1 MEKARTV
8 RLTTAQALVKFLNQQ
23 YIDVDGE
30 ITPFVEGIFGIFGHG
45 NVLGLGE
52 ALYNEPGHL
61 KVYQGHNEQGMT
73 SAAVAYARENLRRK
87 IFAVTASAGP
97 GSANFVT
104 AAGNAYV
111 NNIPVLILPAD
122 TFASRQPDPV
132 LQQIE
137 VENSAATTTNDTLKP
152 VSKYWDRIQRPE
164 QLMSALLKAFE
175 VLTNPATTGPV
186 TICLPQDAEGEAYDY
201 PVSFFQKR
209 VYVVKRQQ
217 PSQFEVETA
226 VKLIKQSQ
234 KPVLLVGGGAKFSDA
249 GTAIEAFS
257 QKFKI
262 PIVETATGKST
273 VVYDFANNM
282 GGVGILG
289 TSAANKVLA
298 EADLLIGAGSRYTD
312 FTTSSKTGINPE
324 QTKVININL
333 SRMQAIKFDAFPI
346 VADIRDTLQVLTKSA
361 ELDQYQSTFT
371 NLQTYKEEWNQ
382 ERERLAH
389 TNYDAPDF
397 VPEISGHYTK
407 EKLADYAQT
416 LGTHLTQTSA
426 LIAMNEHIDPEAIM
440 VAAAGSLPG
449 DVHRIWNPKAK
460 DTYHMEYGYSM
471 MGYEI
476 AASLGVKLAKPNVES
491 YALVG
496 DGSFLMQHSELVTSL
511 QYHKKINVV
520 VFDNSGFH
528 SINNLQISHGDESF
542 LTEFT
547 TSDQKILNIDY
558 ATVAAGYGA
567 KSYHVNSVEQLL
579 AALDDAKK
587 QDCSTLIDVKVLPKT
602 MTHDY
607 GNAWWRVGDP
617 EVSKNQKVQK
627 SFTDTQEHIKKAFKY

>member
-1 MEKARTV
+1 MVKAKTV

-73 SAAVAYARENLRRK
+73 SAAVAFARENLRRK

-122 TFASRQPDPV
+122 TFASRQPDPA

-226 VKLIKQSQ
+226 VKSIKQSQ

-249 GTAIEAFS
+249 GTVIEAFS

-289 TSAANKVLA
+289 TSSANKVLA

-361 ELDQYQSTFT
+361 ELEQYQSTFT

-382 ERERLAH
+382 ERERLDH
-389 TNYDAPDF
+389 TNYDASDF

-426 LIAMNEHIDPEAIM
+426 LIAMNEHIDPDAIM

-460 DTYHMEYGYSM
+460 GTYHMEYGYSM

-528 SINNLQISHGDESF
+528 SINNLQMSHGDESF

-558 ATVAAGYGA
+558 DKVAAGYGA
-567 KSYHVNSVEQLL
+567 KTYHVNSVEQLL

-617 EVSKNQKVQK
+617 EVSQNQKVQK
-627 SFTDTQEHIKKAFKY
+627 SFTDTQEHLKKAFKY